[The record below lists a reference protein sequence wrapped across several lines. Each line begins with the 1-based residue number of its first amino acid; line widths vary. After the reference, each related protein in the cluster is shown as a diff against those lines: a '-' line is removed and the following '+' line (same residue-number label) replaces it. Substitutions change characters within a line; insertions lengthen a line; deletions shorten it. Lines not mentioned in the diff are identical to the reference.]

1 MKKSQ
6 IDHKKAIWKLVKK
19 FEKLICCT
27 IIAIAIIISGALIAD
42 TIKVGFDNL
51 RGAIVY
57 LAELQPR

>member
-1 MKKSQ
+1 MKQSQ

-27 IIAIAIIISGALIAD
+27 IIAIAIIISGAIIAD
-42 TIKVGFDNL
+42 AIKIGFDNL